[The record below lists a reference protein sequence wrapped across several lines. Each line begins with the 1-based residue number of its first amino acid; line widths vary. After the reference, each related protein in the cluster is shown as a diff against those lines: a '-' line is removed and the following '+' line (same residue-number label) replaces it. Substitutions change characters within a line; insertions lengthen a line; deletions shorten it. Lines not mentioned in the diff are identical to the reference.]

1 MDKENN
7 KTDRSFIWV
16 TENPLGKN
24 VGVTN
29 QTYNSHIIGDH
40 PEDKAREFV
49 NDQVKGVI
57 EQPRYIYLDNK
68 HEENQRVKYIDY
80 VVIEEIGK
88 IQSLIVVVDTDRT
101 PNEIVTWSVR
111 SDTKKE
117 TGGVIYDSRK
127 NKTESN

>member
-1 MDKENN
+1 M
-7 KTDRSFIWV
+7 WV
-16 TENPLGKN
+16 TQNPLGTD
-24 VGVTN
+24 VGVATE
-29 QTYNSHIIGDH
+29 TYESHIIGDH
-40 PEDKAREFV
+40 PDDKAREFV
-49 NDQVKGVI
+49 NDHVKGVI

-80 VVIEEIGK
+80 VALPEYGK

-111 SDTKKE
+111 SETRKE
-117 TGGVIYDSRK
+117 TGGIIYDSRK